1 MTDAR
6 TIAQIRD
13 QIMLYPDQA
22 TDYMHALVV
31 AALTTRAIEVYE
43 LVQKHGELTVNQ
55 VVAELGMHPNMA
67 RGILA
72 MLHSCKLLD
81 RHQRTGR
88 KSPVWV
94 YKRKA
99 DAA

>member
-1 MTDAR
+1 MITA
-6 TIAQIRD
+6 TIIAAIRERMREQPEHAD
-13 QIMLYPDQA
+13 DHL
-22 TDYMHALVV
+22 HALVL
-31 AALTTRAIEVYE
+31 AALTPREIEVYE